1 VRTGPAADTFV
12 EEAVGYRDV
21 NHGDDTYL
29 NLGTNSYPNANR
41 TYLLFDVEPGLA
53 AERILAAHLHLNL
66 AYFPYGSAVED
77 EVPGCACAAPG
88 APAPG
93 GAGAALLVLFVAAAA
108 RMPRR
113 SPRPAPHSPRSTA
126 VPRGRPRTMIPRC
139 AWAAVLVLGC
149 SSVAPLP
156 DAPRPDGVAG
166 ATAGACPDA
175 GSCRPA
181 CEAGDSSA
189 CVRLGERLY
198 EGARMEDAAEAFGRA
213 CDAGD
218 VVACLHL
225 GGLLGGSA
233 EEEDVPRA
241 LAAFRRACAAG
252 LREGCVELGI
262 LGREPDPESRPV
274 PEERAESVRAGLASC
289 TETPDADRCLERLAL
304 FLEGTYAFSA
314 EEVEPVLRSSCDLGQ
329 QVACLGLAWVL
340 ERMDRCEEAEAP
352 LQRAC
357 EAAVPGACA
366 ALGSFLFAMERAE
379 EALPLL
385 RAACGAGE
393 AAGCSALA
401 SLLYGDGRLEDAFA
415 AYEKACAGDD
425 VLACLVAAD
434 VLDELGRPE
443 DAAALLVR
451 ACERGALDACEA
463 TPGDAAADPFVD
475 LAGRGR
481 TTAPTP
487 PGRPAGP

>member
-66 AYFPYGSAVED
+66 AYFPYGSAVDDADLYLVADPSWTED
-77 EVPGCACAAPG
+77 GLT
-88 APAPG
+88 
-93 GAGAALLVLFVAAAA
+93 ALTE
-108 RMPRR
+108 P
-113 SPRPAPHSPRSTA
+113 P
-126 VPRGRPRTMIPRC
+126 
-139 AWAAVLVLGC
+139 
-149 SSVAPLP
+149 
-156 DAPRPDGVAG
+156 
-166 ATAGACPDA
+166 A
-175 GSCRPA
+175 GSLSLVGPHRFTDLSPMVHA
-181 CEAGDSSA
+181 
-189 CVRLGERLY
+189 L
-198 EGARMEDAAEAFGRA
+198 
-213 CDAGD
+213 D
-218 VVACLHL
+218 VT
-225 GGLLGGSA
+225 
-233 EEEDVPRA
+233 EEIRA